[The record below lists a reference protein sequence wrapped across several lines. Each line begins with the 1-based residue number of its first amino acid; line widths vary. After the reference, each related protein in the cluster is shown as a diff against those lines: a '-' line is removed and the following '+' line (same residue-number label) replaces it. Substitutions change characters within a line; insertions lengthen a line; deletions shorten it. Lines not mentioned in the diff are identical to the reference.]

1 MYITNFAVSSAIMQH
16 VYTVLLENISVCCQ
30 VRLTQ
35 RFPPDKGIKGEG
47 DRVKI
52 KGGSDTQ
59 GYGYGVTALL
69 S

>member
-1 MYITNFAVSSAIMQH
+1 MQY
-16 VYTVLLENISVCCQ
+16 VYTALLENISVCCQ

-35 RFPPDKGIKGEG
+35 RFLPDKEIKVEG
-47 DRVKI
+47 DRAKI